1 MNLVQIGKFIA
12 ELRKEL
18 KLTQDQF
25 GEKIGVTNK
34 TVSRWETGIY
44 LPPADALLAMSQLF
58 DISINE
64 ILSGRRLSEK
74 EYKEAAEENITQTLK
89 ASSFSLK
96 EKIDFYKTK
105 WLKEHIAI
113 MVIIGICIIGVVL
126 FGIISKQI
134 GFIGIAG
141 LMLLLAHGWRNNTMM
156 SYVEKNAY
164 NGTGDR

>member
-1 MNLVQIGKFIA
+1 M
-12 ELRKEL
+12 
-18 KLTQDQF
+18 
-25 GEKIGVTNK
+25 TNK

-113 MVIIGICIIGVVL
+113 MVIIGICIIGVIL
-126 FGIISKQI
+126 FGIISKQMS
-134 GFIGIAG
+134 FIGIAG

>member
-1 MNLVQIGKFIA
+1 M
-12 ELRKEL
+12 
-18 KLTQDQF
+18 
-25 GEKIGVTNK
+25 TNK

-113 MVIIGICIIGVVL
+113 MVIIGICIIGVIL
-126 FGIISKQI
+126 FGIISKQMS
-134 GFIGIAG
+134 FIGIAG

-156 SYVEKNAY
+156 SYVEKHAY